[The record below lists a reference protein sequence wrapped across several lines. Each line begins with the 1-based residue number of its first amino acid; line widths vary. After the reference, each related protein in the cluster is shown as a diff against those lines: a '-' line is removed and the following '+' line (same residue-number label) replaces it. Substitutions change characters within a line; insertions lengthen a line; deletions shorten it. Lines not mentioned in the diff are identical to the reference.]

1 MSYKNLI
8 DTLKNK
14 LTMDKDSLNHFSW
27 VMKVLD
33 SCKNDS
39 QVETSEKLFD
49 LYLKMW
55 KKTMSKSSYYN
66 VTSHF
71 EKEKKNKLNVVNKK
85 KKGSYFSKFSQFFL
99 F

>member
-1 MSYKNLI
+1 
-8 DTLKNK
+8 
-14 LTMDKDSLNHFSW
+14 MDKDSLNHFSW

-33 SCKNDS
+33 SCKNES
-39 QVETSEKLFD
+39 QVKTSEKLFE

-55 KKTMSKSSYYN
+55 KKTMSKSSYEN

-71 EKEKKNKLNVVNKK
+71 EKEKKNKLSFVNKK
-85 KKGSYFSKFSQFFL
+85 KKESYFSKFSQFFL